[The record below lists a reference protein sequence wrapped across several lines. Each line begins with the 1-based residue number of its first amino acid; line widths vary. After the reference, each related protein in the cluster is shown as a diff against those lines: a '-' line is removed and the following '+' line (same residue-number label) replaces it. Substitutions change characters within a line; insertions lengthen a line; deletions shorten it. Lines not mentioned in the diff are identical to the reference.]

1 MAAIPPGSRQRCSL
15 CQVEIEGMGGG
26 GDLVHFSRGG
36 PGTRAKLWARV
47 CQFLKNDEQRAQCLN
62 QDQALRGT
70 VQPGDYFAEAPSLD
84 LSGAMGAAGGL
95 GASGGAEQAPSD

>member
-15 CQVEIEGMGGG
+15 CQVEIEGMAGG

-47 CQFLKNDEQRAQCLN
+47 CQFLKDDAQRAQCLN
-62 QDQALRGT
+62 QDPAGRGT

-84 LSGAMGAAGGL
+84 LSGASGAGPGT
-95 GASGGAEQAPSD
+95 EQAP